1 MEQPMQ
7 EDHQE
12 TNGNRVGIAYTVKEL
27 LSNLSDK
34 IDRIETKL
42 DNKVDR
48 SELEVLNAKQI
59 VLETKFA
66 TTEALKIQADQ
77 IAQLYLKQFEQ
88 LQKEVQELKIGAV
101 TTAVVNKAKNDW
113 KILWIPVLGNLVGT
127 AALVYV
133 ALGGKL

>member
-1 MEQPMQ
+1 MQ